1 LGKGLV
7 AALAKFLP
15 SSTFAYNDNNWHHL
29 VFVYEASTAL
39 RIYADGT
46 EVATN
51 TTSIVSNANNNGQ
64 DLTLGSQNGASNFM
78 DGFIDEFS
86 IYSAVL
92 SSGDITSLYNSRTP
106 TDQTGNSNL
115 SFWLRMGDLIS
126 GSTLP
131 DQVGSNDGTNTD
143 GTVSTDI
150 PN

>member
-1 LGKGLV
+1 M
-7 AALAKFLP
+7 
-15 SSTFAYNDNNWHHL
+15 S
-29 VFVYEASTAL
+29 
-39 RIYADGT
+39 
-46 EVATN
+46 TN
-51 TTSIVSNANNNGQ
+51 TTSIPANANDNSR
-64 DLTLGSQNGASNFM
+64 DLTIGSQDGASSFM

-92 SSGDITSLYNSRTP
+92 SSGDITRLYNSGKP
-106 TDQTGNSNL
+106 TDQTGNANL
-115 SFWLRMGDLIS
+115 SFWLRMGHVIS